1 MESGHRSDGDR
12 PDELER
18 RVALDISEKQI
29 LLREAQ
35 VKQRLRYVWLIG
47 SIIVAVVLGGT
58 AFYGIW
64 TTSRTPFS
72 YVGLIA
78 GVGSTAAAAWL
89 ILKHRPEIAKQAYEL
104 TQLENKHMLAVSA
117 FKRNVQR
124 SLRLYLVASRR
135 DIESYRRSAA
145 RNRRVH
151 NIFQGII
158 IVGSITVTSLT
169 STGLENPFARWS
181 SVVLSALVSISAG
194 FTGYFKFRERAFCQQ
209 QTADAIEKEF
219 NAFDLRVG
227 DYGRKREEEILKIYA
242 TRVEALKEEQRKREL
257 QLEHV
262 SH

>member
-1 MESGHRSDGDR
+1 
-12 PDELER
+12 
-18 RVALDISEKQI
+18 I

-124 SLRLYLVASRR
+124 SLRLYLVAS
-135 DIESYRRSAA
+135 
-145 RNRRVH
+145 
-151 NIFQGII
+151 
-158 IVGSITVTSLT
+158 
-169 STGLENPFARWS
+169 
-181 SVVLSALVSISAG
+181 
-194 FTGYFKFRERAFCQQ
+194 
-209 QTADAIEKEF
+209 
-219 NAFDLRVG
+219 
-227 DYGRKREEEILKIYA
+227 
-242 TRVEALKEEQRKREL
+242 
-257 QLEHV
+257 
-262 SH
+262 